1 MKKQK
6 EFNLTDDKFNEE
18 NNTLSYNQLMEWDKD
33 HRFCETFN

>member
-18 NNTLSYNQLMEWDKD
+18 NNTLSYNQLMAWDTD
-33 HRFCETFN
+33 HRSSETFH

>member
-18 NNTLSYNQLMEWDKD
+18 NNTLSYNQLSLGKD
-33 HRFCETFN
+33 GTGSEIF